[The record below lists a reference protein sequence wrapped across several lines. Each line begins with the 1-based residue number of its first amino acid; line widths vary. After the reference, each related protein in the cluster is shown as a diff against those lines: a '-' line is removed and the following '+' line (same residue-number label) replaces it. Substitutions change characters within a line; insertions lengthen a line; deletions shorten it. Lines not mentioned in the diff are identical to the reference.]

1 MLCRDG
7 RASEKWTVAA
17 GAAQKNGK
25 HIMLKLPTG
34 LTIRDVQARAVL
46 APLKTP
52 MVTAAGSFPKAPLV
66 LIDLNTEDGII
77 GRAYL
82 VAKSPVALK
91 ALETLVRDLGATL
104 VGQKVVP
111 GERHAELSAR
121 FTLMGGTRGLPGMAI
136 SGLDLALWD
145 ALAIAAELPLA
156 TLLGG
161 RPRPLRAYNSLGMLR
176 ASAAAEE
183 AIKSFRAGFSAVKLK
198 VGWPTFAEDLVA
210 VRAFREAA
218 PTLELMLDFNQSLTV
233 AEALRRGH
241 ALESEGL
248 AWIEEPIR
256 CDDFVGCAEIAA
268 ALKTPIQIGENFSG
282 IFDME
287 NALRAG
293 ASDYVMT
300 DLQQIGGVTGWLR
313 AAALAQAANKEFS
326 SHSFPEACAHLLTV
340 TPTCHWLEFLDV
352 ASTLLA
358 EPLEAVKGTVTARDR
373 PGVGLLWDEAAV
385 AKARV

>member
-1 MLCRDG
+1 
-7 RASEKWTVAA
+7 
-17 GAAQKNGK
+17 
-25 HIMLKLPTG
+25 
-34 LTIRDVQARAVL
+34 
-46 APLKTP
+46 
-52 MVTAAGSFPKAPLV
+52 V
-66 LIDLNTEDGII
+66 LIDLNTEDGIV

-91 ALETLVRDLGATL
+91 TLETLVRDLGATL
-104 VGQKVVP
+104 VGQKVAP
-111 GERHAELSAR
+111 GDRHAEMSGR
-121 FTLMGGTRGLPGMAI
+121 FTLMGGTRGLAGMAI

-145 ALAIAAELPLA
+145 ALAIAADLPLA

-176 ASAAAEE
+176 ASAAEEE
-183 AIKSFRAGFSAVKLK
+183 AVKSVAAGFSAAKLK
-198 VGWPTFAEDLVA
+198 VGWPTVTEDLAA
-210 VRAFREAA
+210 VRAFRAAA
-218 PTLELMLDFNQSLTV
+218 PAMELMVDFNQSLTV

-241 ALESEGL
+241 ALEGEGL

-256 CDDFVGCAEIAA
+256 CDDFAGCAEIAA
-268 ALKTPIQIGENFSG
+268 NLKTPIQIGENFAG

-326 SHSFPEACAHLLTV
+326 SHSFPETCAHLLTV

-352 ASTLLA
+352 AGAMLA
-358 EPLEAVKGTVTARDR
+358 EPLEAIKGTVAARDR
-373 PGVGLLWDEAAV
+373 PGVGLVWDEAAV